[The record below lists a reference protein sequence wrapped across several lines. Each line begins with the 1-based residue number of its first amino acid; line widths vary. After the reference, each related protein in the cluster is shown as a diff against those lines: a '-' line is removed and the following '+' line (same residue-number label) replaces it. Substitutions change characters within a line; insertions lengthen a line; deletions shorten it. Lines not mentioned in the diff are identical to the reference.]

1 MAVGLQLTLAGA
13 LLLSK
18 AITGKQLKF
27 TRGALG
33 NAKVNG
39 KVVQPTAEQ
48 MDNLNALINQKMS
61 VPIVGYE
68 LRNNGDIAVTV
79 RLKNE
84 TVTNE
89 FTMREIG
96 LFARDPDTGAEI
108 LYAYCYEYNGDKMH
122 AKNSYV
128 VLEYYL
134 ELITTIANATNVTCN
149 VVTVD
154 KIHAGIGLSRNVD
167 TINVNVGDGISV
179 VDNKL
184 TAQKYALPTAS
195 PTVKGGIMIGKNLTL
210 TGASLNAADPYTYTL
225 PTGSATVKGGFKV
238 GKNLYLTGDSLN
250 SDAEPYDDSLLTSRL
265 NQLEINL
272 SNVFMKLD
280 ADYQLG
286 FTANLLL
293 VEDFIGK
300 DTLDLG
306 KTSILV
312 GAKHAGIWTTSTKE
326 TSSCLLPGGYLTYVS
341 GVRSTPV
348 TVKNITREIS
358 PADMIISSDDRT
370 FFIFVNEDLS
380 EYTDGPK
387 DADFRGGKIYRTT
400 VAITDKHVAYGP
412 GTTQIKTGTFPNV
425 FKGEWETTEYN
436 YSLNT
441 THGNET
447 AFELSGEADLTRDG
461 FFSLA

>member
-96 LFARDPDTGAEI
+96 LFAKDPDTGAEI
-108 LYAYCYEYNGDKMH
+108 LYAYFYEYNGDKMH

-167 TINVNVGDGISV
+167 TINVNCGDGISV

-250 SDAEPYDDSLLTSRL
+250 SAAEPYDDSLLTSRL

-280 ADYQLG
+280 ADYKLG

-293 VEDFIGK
+293 VEDFIAK
-300 DTLDLG
+300 DTLDLTKIDG
-306 KTSILV
+306 RKSDVSDVDTHSKFFIIRGYDIGSVQMGQNVTLV
-312 GAKHAGIWTTSTKE
+312 EGTTSYNRKIFKITGQ
-326 TSSCLLPGGYLTYVS
+326 TSTADYEYVNY
-341 GVRSTPV
+341 
-348 TVKNITREIS
+348 VKFDEEN
-358 PADMIISSDDRT
+358 DK
-370 FFIFVNEDLS
+370 L
-380 EYTDGPK
+380 DGMDKPTL
-387 DADFRGGKIYRTT
+387 YRTT